1 MMIPIQKRKSGYQSS
16 NLTASHVQQFRMDHT
31 YKIENTT
38 SADLQV
44 VYDLFE
50 LSIIYQE
57 KKGYPVWK
65 NYDKS
70 ALVKDVNNKNQYKIV
85 IDEQISMVYSVCYSD
100 KILWR
105 QMENGDA
112 IYLHR
117 IVVNPQFKG
126 KRMFGIILEWA
137 IQHAKSKGFKF
148 IRMDTWADDPNIINY
163 YKGFGFYFIE
173 DFNTPDIPALPVHN
187 RNIPLALLEYRVV

>member
-1 MMIPIQKRKSGYQSS
+1 
-16 NLTASHVQQFRMDHT
+16 MDHT

-117 IVVNPQFKG
+117 IVVDPRFKG
-126 KRMFGIILEWA
+126 QRMFGIILEWA

-173 DFNTPDIPALPVHN
+173 DFNTPDIPELPVHN

>member
-1 MMIPIQKRKSGYQSS
+1 
-16 NLTASHVQQFRMDHT
+16 MDHT

-70 ALVKDVNNKNQYKIV
+70 ALVNDVNNKNQYKIV

-173 DFNTPDIPALPVHN
+173 DFNTPDIPELPVHN

>member
-1 MMIPIQKRKSGYQSS
+1 
-16 NLTASHVQQFRMDHT
+16 MDHT

-70 ALVKDVNNKNQYKIV
+70 ALVKDVNNKNQYKII

-173 DFNTPDIPALPVHN
+173 DFNTPDIPELPVHN

>member
-1 MMIPIQKRKSGYQSS
+1 
-16 NLTASHVQQFRMDHT
+16 MDHT

-173 DFNTPDIPALPVHN
+173 DFNKPDIPELPVHN

>member
-1 MMIPIQKRKSGYQSS
+1 M
-16 NLTASHVQQFRMDHT
+16 NHT
-31 YKIENTT
+31 YKVENTT
-38 SADLQV
+38 PADLQF
-44 VYDLFE
+44 VYDLFD

-70 ALVKDVNNKNQYKIV
+70 ALVNDVNNKNQYKIV
-85 IDEQISMVYSVCYSD
+85 IDDQIAMVYSVCYSD

-126 KRMFGIILEWA
+126 QRMFGIILEWA
-137 IQHAKSKGFKF
+137 IQYAKSKGFKF

-173 DFNTPDIPALPVHN
+173 DFNTPDIPELPVHN
-187 RNIPLALLEYRVV
+187 RNIPLALLEYRV

>member
-1 MMIPIQKRKSGYQSS
+1 
-16 NLTASHVQQFRMDHT
+16 MDHT

-70 ALVKDVNNKNQYKIV
+70 ALVNDVNNKNQYKII

-173 DFNTPDIPALPVHN
+173 DFNTPDIPELPVHN
-187 RNIPLALLEYRVV
+187 RNIPLTLLEYVV

>member
-1 MMIPIQKRKSGYQSS
+1 MNRSYQI
-16 NLTASHVQQFRMDHT
+16 
-31 YKIENTT
+31 KNTT
-38 SADLQV
+38 SSDLQF
-44 VYDLFE
+44 VYELFDS
-50 LSIIYQE
+50 SIIYQE

-70 ALVKDVNNKNQYKIV
+70 ALVSDMNNKNQYKIIV
-85 IDEQISMVYSVCYSD
+85 DDQIAMVYSVCYAD

-105 QMENGDA
+105 QMEKGDA

-117 IVVNPQFKG
+117 IVVNPAFKG
-126 KRMFGIILEWA
+126 QRLFGLILEWA
-137 IQHAKSKGFKF
+137 LQQAKSKGLKF

-173 DFNTPDIPALPVHN
+173 DFNTPDNSELPVHN
-187 RNIPLALLEYRVV
+187 RNVPLALLEYELTE

>member
-1 MMIPIQKRKSGYQSS
+1 
-16 NLTASHVQQFRMDHT
+16 MDHT

-70 ALVKDVNNKNQYKIV
+70 ALVNDVNNKNQYKII

-148 IRMDTWADDPNIINY
+148 IRMDTWADDPDIINY

-173 DFNTPDIPALPVHN
+173 DFNTPDIPELPVHN

>member
-1 MMIPIQKRKSGYQSS
+1 
-16 NLTASHVQQFRMDHT
+16 MDHT

>member
-1 MMIPIQKRKSGYQSS
+1 MNRA
-16 NLTASHVQQFRMDHT
+16 LT
-31 YKIENTT
+31 IENTT
-38 SADLQV
+38 TADLPF
-44 VYDLFE
+44 VYELFD

-70 ALVKDVNNKNQYKIV
+70 TLVKDVNNKNQYKIV
-85 IDEQISMVYSVCYSD
+85 INEQIAMVYSVCYSD

-117 IVVNPQFKG
+117 IVVNPKFKG
-126 KRMFGIILEWA
+126 QRLFGHILEWSV
-137 IQHAKSKGFKF
+137 QHAKSKHLKF
-148 IRMDTWADDPNIINY
+148 IRMDTWADDGNIINY
-163 YKGFGFYFIE
+163 YKGFGFTFIE
-173 DFNTPDIPALPVHN
+173 DFNTPDIPELPVHN
-187 RNIPLALLEYRVV
+187 RNIPLALLEFEV

>member
-1 MMIPIQKRKSGYQSS
+1 MMIPIQKRKYGYPSKNS
-16 NLTASHVQQFRMDHT
+16 LTASHLQQLRMNHT

-38 SADLQV
+38 PADLQF
-44 VYDLFE
+44 VYDLFD

-57 KKGYPVWK
+57 KKGFPVWK

-70 ALVKDVNNKNQYKIV
+70 ALVNDVNNKNQYKIV
-85 IDEQISMVYSVCYSD
+85 IDDQIAMAYSVCYSD

-126 KRMFGIILEWA
+126 QRMFGIILEWA

-173 DFNTPDIPALPVHN
+173 DFNTPDIPELPIHN
-187 RNIPLALLEYRVV
+187 RNIPLTLLEYVV

>member
-1 MMIPIQKRKSGYQSS
+1 
-16 NLTASHVQQFRMDHT
+16 MDHT

-173 DFNTPDIPALPVHN
+173 DFNTPDIPELPVHN